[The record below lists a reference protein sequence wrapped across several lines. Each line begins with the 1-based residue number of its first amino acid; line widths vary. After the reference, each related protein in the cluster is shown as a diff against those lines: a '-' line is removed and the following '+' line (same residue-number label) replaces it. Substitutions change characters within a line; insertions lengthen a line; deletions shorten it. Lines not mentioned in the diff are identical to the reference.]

1 MFIKLCRI
9 VIACTFAFL
18 LSGRGLCQTPSDVPK
33 DHWAYSA
40 VEDLA
45 SKGLIKG
52 YPPEGDF
59 FGKRTVTRYEMATIL
74 QRVLAR
80 IDELLA
86 AKANKEEVKPA
97 TPGVSQEQLE
107 EV

>member
-1 MFIKLCRI
+1 MRGGRDLRRFRLVLIG
-9 VIACTFAFL
+9 L
-18 LSGRGLCQTPSDVPK
+18 LLALPLASVRMLAQTPSDVPK

-45 SKGLIKG
+45 GKGLIKG
-52 YPPEGDF
+52 YPPEGNF

-80 IDELLA
+80 VDELLA
-86 AKANKEEVKPA
+86 AKANKEDVKPA
-97 TPGVSQEQLE
+97 TPS
-107 EV
+107 